1 MMAIAE
7 IFMLLFTPGPT
18 PVPESVR
25 LAMATPTLH
34 HRTSEFEAIFAETRE
49 LLFNLFST
57 DEVIMLASSG
67 TGAMEA
73 AVTNLCKDTLLSV
86 NSGKFGERFG
96 KIALACGLE
105 NVEIK
110 HEWDTPA
117 SVEEV
122 VEAVKANPS
131 VDAIAI
137 QISESAGGLRH
148 PVEEIAA
155 AVKEINPE
163 IMVIADGIT
172 AIGVE
177 RINVEN
183 IDCVIA
189 GSQKALML
197 PPGLAILGLSNKAID
212 KIGEGKGYYLNLA
225 SEIKKQKQNT
235 TAYTAATTLIIGL
248 RAILQEIE
256 AQGGI
261 GILFCDTARRA
272 KATRFALEAIGL
284 HSYPKTPARSMTT
297 IDDVNAK
304 EIRDLLKT
312 EFGVNVA
319 GGQDHL
325 KGKIFRINQ
334 MGLIGTSEMVWV
346 VNAVELAL
354 AKLGRRDFD
363 GTASRVFNEEYFK
376 SIINPTPKKEEK

>member
-1 MMAIAE
+1 
-7 IFMLLFTPGPT
+7 MLLFTPGPT

-34 HRTSEFEAIFAETRE
+34 HRTPEFEAIFAQTRE
-49 LLFNLFST
+49 LLFNLFAT
-57 DEVIMLASSG
+57 DEVIMLASTG

-73 AVTNLCKDTLLSV
+73 AVTNLCQDTLLSI

-96 KIALACGLE
+96 KIALACGLK

-110 HEWDTPA
+110 NDWNTPA
-117 SVEEV
+117 SVESAI
-122 VEAVKANPS
+122 EAVKANPQI
-131 VDAIAI
+131 DALAI
-137 QISESAGGLRH
+137 QVSESAGGLRH
-148 PVEEIAA
+148 PVEEIAE
-155 AVKEINPE
+155 AVKEINPN
-163 IMVIADGIT
+163 IMIIADGIT
-172 AIGVE
+172 AVGVE

-183 IDCVIA
+183 IDCLIA

-197 PPGLAILGLSNKAID
+197 PPGLSILGLSSAAIE
-212 KIGEGKGYYLNLA
+212 KIGAGKGYYLNLA
-225 SEIKKQKQNT
+225 SEIKKQSQNT

-248 RAILQEIE
+248 RAVLQEIE
-256 AQGGI
+256 VNGGI
-261 GILFCDTARRA
+261 GKLYCDTARRA
-272 KATRFALEAIGL
+272 KATRAALEALGL
-284 HSYPKTPARSMTT
+284 HSYPNSPARSMTT
-297 IDDVNAK
+297 IDDENAA
-304 EIRDLLKT
+304 EIRNLLKT
-312 EFGVNVA
+312 DFGVNVA

-334 MGLIGTSEMVWV
+334 MGLIEPYEMVWV

-376 SIINPTPKKEEK
+376 HILKKEEK

>member
-1 MMAIAE
+1 
-7 IFMLLFTPGPT
+7 
-18 PVPESVR
+18 
-25 LAMATPTLH
+25 
-34 HRTSEFEAIFAETRE
+34 
-49 LLFNLFST
+49 
-57 DEVIMLASSG
+57 LAS
-67 TGAMEA
+67 
-73 AVTNLCKDTLLSV
+73 
-86 NSGKFGERFG
+86 
-96 KIALACGLE
+96 GLN

-117 SVEEV
+117 TVEEV

-155 AVKEINPE
+155 AVKAINPK
-163 IMVIADGIT
+163 IMIIADGIT

-177 RINVEN
+177 RINVKD
-183 IDCVIA
+183 IDCVLA

-197 PPGLAILGLSNKAID
+197 PPGLAMLGLSSAAIE
-212 KIGEGKGYYLNLA
+212 KIGDGKGYYLNLA
-225 SEIKKQKQNT
+225 SEIKKQRQNT
-235 TAYTAATTLIIGL
+235 TAYTAATTLVIGL
-248 RAILQEIE
+248 KAILEEIKTN
-256 AQGGI
+256 GGL
-261 GILFCDTARRA
+261 GKLYCDTARRA
-272 KATRFALEAIGL
+272 KATRFALEALGL
-284 HSYPKTPARSMTT
+284 HAYPQTPARSMTT
-297 IDDVNAK
+297 IDDENAK

-334 MGLIGTSEMVWV
+334 MGLIETYEMVWV

-376 SIINPTPKKEEK
+376 SVLKKEEK

>member
-1 MMAIAE
+1 
-7 IFMLLFTPGPT
+7 MLLFTPGPT

-34 HRTSEFEAIFAETRE
+34 HRTPEFEAIFKETRA
-49 LLFNLFST
+49 LLFNLFET

-73 AVTNLCKDTLLSV
+73 AVTNLCQDTLLSV

-96 KIALACGLE
+96 KIALATGLKS
-105 NVEIK
+105 VEIK
-110 HEWDTPA
+110 HEWDTA
-117 SVEEV
+117 ATVEEII
-122 VEAVKANPS
+122 EAIKENPAI
-131 VDAIAI
+131 DALAI
-137 QISESAGGLRH
+137 QVSESAGGLRH
-148 PVEEIAA
+148 PVEEIAK
-155 AVKEINPE
+155 AVKEINPS
-163 IMVIADGIT
+163 ITVIADGIT
-172 AIGVE
+172 AVGVE
-177 RINVEN
+177 RINVEH
-183 IDCVIA
+183 IDCLIA

-197 PPGLAILGLSNKAID
+197 PPGLAILGLSEAAIE
-212 KIGEGKGYYLNLA
+212 KTGEGKGYYLNLA
-225 SEIKKQKQNT
+225 SEIKKQKLNT

-256 AQGGI
+256 ASGGFEKLY
-261 GILFCDTARRA
+261 GVTARRA
-272 KATRFALEAIGL
+272 KATRFALEALGL
-284 HSYPKTPARSMTT
+284 HSYPNTPARSMTT
-297 IDDVNAK
+297 IDDKDAK

-334 MGLIGTSEMVWV
+334 MGPIETYEMVWV

-376 SIINPTPKKEEK
+376 ATLKENLKKEEK

>member
-34 HRTSEFEAIFAETRE
+34 HRTPEFEAIFAETRE
-49 LLFNLFST
+49 LLFNLFAT

-96 KIALACGLE
+96 KIALACGLK

-155 AVKEINPE
+155 AIKAINPE

-177 RINVEN
+177 RIDVAN
-183 IDCVIA
+183 IDCIIA

-197 PPGLAILGLSNKAID
+197 PPGLAILGLSNKAIE

-256 AQGGI
+256 VQGGI

-272 KATRFALEAIGL
+272 KATRFALEALGL

-334 MGLIGTSEMVWV
+334 MGLIETSEMVWV

>member
-1 MMAIAE
+1 MMAIMRNN
-7 IFMLLFTPGPT
+7 MLLFTPGPT

-34 HRTSEFEAIFAETRE
+34 HRTPEFEAIFKETRE
-49 LLFNLFST
+49 LLFNLLHT

-73 AVTNLCKDTLLSV
+73 AVTNLCHDTLLSV

-96 KIALACGLE
+96 KIALASGLK

-110 HEWDTPA
+110 HEWDTAA

-122 VEAVKANPS
+122 VEAVKANPNI
-131 VDAIAI
+131 DALAI
-137 QISESAGGLRH
+137 QVSESAGGLRH
-148 PVEEIAA
+148 PVEEIAS
-155 AVKEINPE
+155 AVKAINPK

-172 AIGVE
+172 AVGVE
-177 RINVEN
+177 PIDVSH
-183 IDCVIA
+183 IDCLLA

-197 PPGLAILGLSNKAID
+197 PPGLAILGLSNAAIE
-212 KIGEGKGYYLNLA
+212 KIGEGKGYYFNLA

-248 RAILQEIE
+248 RAVLQEIE
-256 AQGGI
+256 AQGG
-261 GILFCDTARRA
+261 LDRLYADTALRA
-272 KATRFALEAIGL
+272 EATGKALEALGL
-284 HSYPKTPARSMTT
+284 HIYPGTPAPSMST
-297 IDDVNAK
+297 INDENAK
-304 EIRDLLKT
+304 EIRDLLKSDF
-312 EFGVNVA
+312 EVNVA

-325 KGKIFRINQ
+325 KGLIFRINQ
-334 MGLIGTSEMVWV
+334 MGLIAPYEMVAA

-363 GTASRVFNEEYFK
+363 GTASRVFNETYFK
-376 SIINPTPKKEEK
+376 TILGSN

>member
-1 MMAIAE
+1 
-7 IFMLLFTPGPT
+7 MLLFTPGPT
-18 PVPESVR
+18 PVPETVR
-25 LAMATPTLH
+25 QAMATTTLH
-34 HRTSEFEAIFAETRE
+34 HRTPEFEAIFKETRE
-49 LLFNLFST
+49 LLFNLLNT
-57 DEVIMLASSG
+57 DEVIILASSG

-73 AVTNLCKDTLLSV
+73 AVTNLCHDTLLSV

-96 KIALACGLE
+96 KIALAHGLK

-110 HEWDTPA
+110 HDWNQAATVD
-117 SVEEV
+117 EV

-131 VDAIAI
+131 IDTIAI

-148 PVEEIAA
+148 PVEEIASK
-155 AVKEINPE
+155 VKAINPN

-172 AIGVE
+172 AVGVE
-177 RINVEN
+177 CINIEN
-183 IDCVIA
+183 IDCLIA

-197 PPGLAILGLSNKAID
+197 PPGIAILGLSNAAIE
-212 KIGEGKGYYLNLA
+212 KTGAGKGYYLNLA
-225 SEIKKQKQNT
+225 SEIKKQRQNT

-248 RAILQEIE
+248 RAVLQQIE
-256 AQGGI
+256 AEGG
-261 GILFCDTARRA
+261 LDTLYYNTERRA
-272 KATRFALEAIGL
+272 KATRFALEALGL
-284 HSYPKTPARSMTT
+284 HSYPSVPARSMTT
-297 IDDVNAK
+297 IDDENAK

-312 EFGVNVA
+312 DFGVNVA

-334 MGLIGTSEMVWV
+334 MGLIELYEMVWV
-346 VNAVELAL
+346 VNAVELVL

-376 SIINPTPKKEEK
+376 HTLNKEEK

>member
-34 HRTSEFEAIFAETRE
+34 HRTPEFEAIFAETRE

-73 AVTNLCKDTLLSV
+73 AVTNLCKDTLLSI

-96 KIALACGLE
+96 KIALASGLK

-122 VEAVKANPS
+122 LEAVKANPDI
-131 VDAIAI
+131 DAIAI

-155 AVKEINPE
+155 AVKAINPE

-197 PPGLAILGLSNKAID
+197 PPGLSILGLSNAAIE

-248 RAILQEIE
+248 RAILQEINE
-256 AQGGI
+256 KGGI
-261 GILFCDTARRA
+261 GILYCETARRA
-272 KATRFALEAIGL
+272 KATRFALEALGL

-334 MGLIGTSEMVWV
+334 MGLIDTYEMVWV

-376 SIINPTPKKEEK
+376 STINPTPKKEEK

>member
-1 MMAIAE
+1 
-7 IFMLLFTPGPT
+7 MLLFTPGPT

-34 HRTSEFEAIFAETRE
+34 HRTPEFEAIFAQTRE
-49 LLFNLFST
+49 LLFELLNT
-57 DEVIMLASSG
+57 DEVIILASTG
-67 TGAMEA
+67 TGAMET
-73 AVTNLCKDTLLSV
+73 AVTNLCSDTLLSV

-96 KIALACGLE
+96 KIALATGLK
-105 NVEIK
+105 NIEIK
-110 HEWDTPA
+110 HDWDTPVTA
-117 SVEEV
+117 KEILETLK
-122 VEAVKANPS
+122 ENPS
-131 VDAIAI
+131 IDAIAI

-148 PVEEIAA
+148 PVEEIAKE
-155 AVKEINPE
+155 VKAINPN
-163 IMVIADGIT
+163 IMIIADGIT

-177 RINVEN
+177 RIDVEN

-197 PPGLAILGLSNKAID
+197 PPGLAILGLSKAAIE
-212 KIGEGKGYYLNLA
+212 KVGVGKGYYFNLA

-248 RAILQEIE
+248 KAILLEIKE
-256 AQGGI
+256 KGGI
-261 GILFCDTARRA
+261 GKLYCDTARRA

-284 HSYPKTPARSMTT
+284 HSFPKSPARSMTT
-297 IDDVNAK
+297 IDDKKAS
-304 EIRDLLKT
+304 EIRTLLKT
-312 EFGVNVA
+312 DFGVNVA

-325 KGKIFRINQ
+325 KGKIFRINH
-334 MGLIGTSEMVWV
+334 MGLIADYEMAWV

-354 AKLGRRDFD
+354 AKIGRRDFD

-376 SIINPTPKKEEK
+376 SVLKKEEK

>member
-1 MMAIAE
+1 
-7 IFMLLFTPGPT
+7 MLLFTPGPT

-25 LAMATPTLH
+25 LAMSTPTLH
-34 HRTSEFEAIFAETRE
+34 HRTPEFEAIFAETRE
-49 LLFNLFST
+49 LLFNLLAT
-57 DEVIMLASSG
+57 DEVIMLASTG

-73 AVTNLCKDTLLSV
+73 AVTNLCHDTLLSI

-96 KIALACGLE
+96 KIALACGLK

-122 VEAVKANPS
+122 LEALKANPS
-131 VDAIAI
+131 IDAIAI

-155 AVKEINPE
+155 AVKAVNPE
-163 IMVIADGIT
+163 IMIIADGIT

-197 PPGLAILGLSNKAID
+197 PPGLAILGLSNAAIE
-212 KIGEGKGYYLNLA
+212 KTGEGKGYYFNLA

-235 TAYTAATTLIIGL
+235 TAYTAATTLIIAL

-256 AQGGI
+256 ASGGL
-261 GILFCDTARRA
+261 GILYCATARRA
-272 KATRFALEAIGL
+272 KATRFALEALGL

-297 IDDVNAK
+297 IDDENAS
-304 EIRDLLKT
+304 EIRTLLKT
-312 EFGVNVA
+312 EFDVNVA

-334 MGLIGTSEMVWV
+334 MGLIPTHELVWV

-376 SIINPTPKKEEK
+376 STLKENSKEEEK

>member
-1 MMAIAE
+1 MMAIAR
-7 IFMLLFTPGPT
+7 ITMLLFTPGPT

-25 LAMATPTLH
+25 LTMAEPTLH
-34 HRTSEFEAIFAETRE
+34 HRTPEFEAVFKETRE
-49 LLFNLFST
+49 LLFDLFST
-57 DEVIMLASSG
+57 DEVVMLASTG

-73 AVTNLCKDTLLSV
+73 AVTNLCSDTLLSI

-96 KIALACGLE
+96 KIAQAHNL
-105 NVEIK
+105 NSVEIR

-117 SVEEV
+117 SAEEV
-122 VEAVKANPS
+122 VEAVKANAS
-131 VDAIAI
+131 IDAVAI

-148 PVEEIAA
+148 PVEEIAK
-155 AVKEINPE
+155 AVKEIDPD

-172 AIGVE
+172 AVGVE
-177 RINVEN
+177 RIDVSH
-183 IDCVIA
+183 IDCLIA

-197 PPGLAILGLSNKAID
+197 PPGLAILGLSKAAIR
-212 KIGEGKGYYLNLA
+212 KIGTGKGYYFNLA
-225 SEIKKQKQNT
+225 SEIKKQQQNT

-248 RAILQEIE
+248 GAVLKQIE
-256 AQGGI
+256 ANGGL
-261 GILFCDTARRA
+261 GKLYCDTARRA
-272 KATRFALEAIGL
+272 TATRFALEALGL

-297 IDDVNAK
+297 IDDENAA
-304 EIRDLLKT
+304 EIRNLLKT
-312 EFGVNVA
+312 DFGVNVA

-334 MGLIGTSEMVWV
+334 MGLIEPYEMVWA

-363 GTASRVFNEEYFK
+363 GTASRVFNEEFFK
-376 SIINPTPKKEEK
+376 STLKKEEKQ

>member
-1 MMAIAE
+1 MMAIAR
-7 IFMLLFTPGPT
+7 IIMLLFTPGPT

-25 LAMATPTLH
+25 LAMAEPTLH
-34 HRTSEFEAIFAETRE
+34 HRTPEFEAIFKETRE
-49 LLFNLFST
+49 LLFNLMAT

-73 AVTNLCKDTLLSV
+73 AVTNLCHSTLLSI

-96 KIALACGLE
+96 KIALASGLE
-105 NVEIK
+105 NIEIK
-110 HEWDTPA
+110 HDWDTPVT
-117 SVEEV
+117 VEEV
-122 VEAVKANPS
+122 IETVKANPS
-131 VDAIAI
+131 IDAIAI

-155 AVKEINPE
+155 AVKEINPS

-172 AIGVE
+172 AVGVE
-177 RINVEN
+177 RINVEH
-183 IDCVIA
+183 IDCLIA

-197 PPGLAILGLSNKAID
+197 PPGLSILGLSSAAIET
-212 KIGEGKGYYLNLA
+212 IGAGKGYYLNLA

-248 RAILQEIE
+248 RSVLQEIE
-256 AQGGI
+256 ANGGM
-261 GILFCDTARRA
+261 GLLYCNTARRA
-272 KATRFALEAIGL
+272 KATRFALEALGL
-284 HSYPKTPARSMTT
+284 HSYPSTPARSMTT
-297 IDDVNAK
+297 IDDKDAK
-304 EIRDLLKT
+304 EIRDLLKN

-334 MGLIGTSEMVWV
+334 MGLIEIHEMVWV

-376 SIINPTPKKEEK
+376 TILKKEEK